1 MQNQR
6 HIKRKKRRNLEAH
19 SLQAGQFKQR
29 IVPDKK
35 KYTRKGKSRWTP
47 YSSKVFLKIHA
58 T

>member
-6 HIKRKKRRNLEAH
+6 HIKLKKRRNLEAH

-35 KYTRKGKSRWTP
+35 KYTRKGRSRWTP
-47 YSSKVFLKIHA
+47 YL
-58 T
+58 